1 MDTNFR
7 DLERFKWSSESS
19 PTKGPKRLC
28 KFCALGIV
36 IPIVLLCVPL
46 YMRFQALKPHFFFL
60 SPSDMKLL
68 NHVSMS
74 FKYELKTDI
83 QVSFSILLS
92 LLRSV
97 SDLFNRL
104 YINFVCISFVS
115 KSRSTILIL
124 LLTGIKSSF

>member
-83 QVSFSILLS
+83 YVSLMNQGQITCAYFYKS
-92 LLRSV
+92 LKRVIKTL
-97 SDLFNRL
+97 
-104 YINFVCISFVS
+104 INC
-115 KSRSTILIL
+115 STINNN
-124 LLTGIKSSF
+124 F

>member
-74 FKYELKTDI
+74 SKYELKTDI
-83 QVSFSILLS
+83 HVSLMNQGQITYAFFIKVLKES
-92 LLRSV
+92 L
-97 SDLFNRL
+97 RL
-104 YINFVCISFVS
+104 
-115 KSRSTILIL
+115 
-124 LLTGIKSSF
+124 